1 VYSGKVE
8 SITVQNEQIH
18 IPNLGLL
25 WNFYVRYVSTDWNII
40 AWVYTIHVQTSC
52 F

>member
-1 VYSGKVE
+1 MEAFDNHYGVIYLNFQQHPSENITPPEVYSGKVE

-25 WNFYVRYVSTDWNII
+25 
-40 AWVYTIHVQTSC
+40 
-52 F
+52 